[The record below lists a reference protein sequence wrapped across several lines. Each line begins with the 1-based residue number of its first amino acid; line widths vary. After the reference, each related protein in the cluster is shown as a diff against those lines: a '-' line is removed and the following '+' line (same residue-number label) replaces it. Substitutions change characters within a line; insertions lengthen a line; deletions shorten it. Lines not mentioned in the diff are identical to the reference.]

1 MEVTVSEEAKRFYL
15 AFDKWQPAV
24 GHEIKVGK
32 YRFCAIPLS
41 SVLNI
46 SEVTSGAKVLNIP
59 MTLEIMMV
67 TVSKEDSI
75 EYFKQVGQKLKQA
88 IERANDFDEHIS
100 NMKQIAFERLG
111 EMPPIEKFDDWMD
124 GEINGVVN

>member
-1 MEVTVSEEAKRFYL
+1 LEVTVSEQAKRFYL

-24 GHEIKVGK
+24 GHEINVGK

-59 MTLEIMMV
+59 MTLEIMMI

-75 EYFKQVGQKLKQA
+75 EYFKQVGQKLKLA
-88 IERANDFDEHIS
+88 IERAKDFDEHVS
-100 NMKQIAFERLG
+100 NMKQMAFERLG
-111 EMPPIEKFDDWMD
+111 EMPPIEEFDDWIE
-124 GEINGVVN
+124 GEINGVIN